1 MSRRNA
7 STTTCISD
15 FFKTIRLS
23 SLESNSTGL
32 GSTPAL
38 VVVDMC
44 RGFIDPSSPL
54 GFQCDELIQA
64 NIKLV
69 DKFQQMNLPV
79 IFTTTIYRDISE
91 ASVFRA
97 KIPALNILKPDS
109 EHTSFLA
116 ELSPGSEDILIEKK
130 FASSFFET
138 TLAEDLRQM
147 NVDSVV
153 ISGVT
158 TSGCVRAT
166 ALDSLQNN
174 FLTVVA
180 EDCVGDRDL
189 NAHRANLFDLQSKY
203 ADVVHSEQI
212 FKLMLQK

>member
-1 MSRRNA
+1 MS
-7 STTTCISD
+7 T
-15 FFKTIRLS
+15 
-23 SLESNSTGL
+23 LESNSTGL
-32 GSTPAL
+32 GSAPAL

-54 GFQCDELIQA
+54 GFKCDELIQA
-64 NIKLV
+64 NIILV
-69 DKFQQMNLPV
+69 NKFREINLPV

-91 ASVFRA
+91 ASVFRS
-97 KIPALNILKPDS
+97 KIPALNILKPGS
-109 EHTSFLA
+109 EETSFLA
-116 ELSPGSEDILIEKK
+116 ELSPDSKDILIEKK
-130 FASSFFET
+130 FASSFFGT
-138 TLAEDLRQM
+138 NLADDLRRM

-174 FLTVVA
+174 FLTTVA

-203 ADVVHSEQI
+203 ADVVLSDKI
-212 FKLMLQK
+212 F